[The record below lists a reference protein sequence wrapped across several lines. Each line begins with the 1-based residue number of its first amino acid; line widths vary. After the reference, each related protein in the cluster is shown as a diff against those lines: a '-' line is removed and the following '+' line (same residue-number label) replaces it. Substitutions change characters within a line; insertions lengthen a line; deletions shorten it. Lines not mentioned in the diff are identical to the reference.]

1 MTDDARLDGAFVPG
15 RHPGVRAV
23 PTDDGGVL
31 VDESGG
37 RVLPMNPSAMLVW
50 ECLDGASAVHE
61 ICADIAEGVGV
72 PYERVL
78 ADVLVVVEGLLDQ
91 GLLASPGAE
100 ASDDAAE
107 AARTRAIE
115 RLDAS
120 FPPDARVDLS
130 VEVMGQPVH
139 LRANDPEMLAL
150 LEEAFTDA
158 EGVHAIATANGGS
171 TSNGE
176 PRAGA
181 ELSVLFGERVG
192 GIEPL
197 HFLYRHDRLVF
208 RSPSPGRVLRAC
220 LREIDALLPVPD
232 GLVRLDARTVLGPA
246 GAVLVGGPFL
256 EMLDLSERRLA
267 RAGWQVLD
275 GPTLVDRERLVVLPR
290 ARLFTPSADG
300 AAAIDSRFP
309 PGRHE
314 RPVDGAERP
323 VRAVVFVGSPPEE
336 GKLGSQAQRLAA
348 LAPFVGEL
356 RRAGSADDLG
366 ALGRLADGRKCV
378 WLLGLDDQ
386 ELLECLSELAPRRTR

>member
-1 MTDDARLDGAFVPG
+1 MTDDGRLDGAFVPA
-15 RHPGVRAV
+15 RRPGVRAV

-37 RVLPMNPSAMLVW
+37 GVLPMNPSAMLVW
-50 ECLDGASAVHE
+50 ECLDGDSAVHE

-78 ADVLVVVEGLLDQ
+78 ADVLVVVRGLLDQ
-91 GLLASPGAE
+91 GLLASTGAE
-100 ASDDAAE
+100 ASDDAPE
-107 AARTRAIE
+107 AARTRAAE

-120 FPPDARVDLS
+120 FPPDVRVGLS

-139 LRANDPEMLAL
+139 LRANDADMLAL
-150 LEEAFTDA
+150 LGEAFTGA
-158 EGVHAIATANGGS
+158 EGVHVIATANG
-171 TSNGE
+171 E
-176 PRAGA
+176 RRAGA
-181 ELSVLFGERVG
+181 ELSLLFGDRVG

-197 HFLYRHDRLVF
+197 HFLYRRDRLVF
-208 RSPSPGRVLRAC
+208 RSPAPGRVLRAC

-232 GLVRLDARTVLGPA
+232 GLVRLDARTVLGPV

-256 EMLDLSERRLA
+256 EMLDLAERRLA

-314 RPVDGAERP
+314 RPVGDAERP

-356 RRAGSADDLG
+356 QRAGAAEDLG
-366 ALGRLADGRKCV
+366 TLRRLADGRKCL

-386 ELLECLSELAPRRTR
+386 ELLERLSELAPRRTR